1 MKMAVLPISFA
12 LLALGLTLGAAR
24 GQEPGDAMA
33 AKYGASLDRLFELR
47 ERFAPLHP
55 ALEKVYPVAIVE
67 NKTFFIFEPS
77 LKDGAYRQAA
87 TAPDTF
93 DIPVG
98 VRAAMPLAFWGNRMA
113 CVVTGEVFDE
123 PAGYV
128 VVFHE
133 FVHCAEWDCCEQK
146 LKEGLGIFREAM
158 KRQDYMW
165 ELQFPFRY
173 ANPAFVKAYRALLEA
188 WDAGDDA
195 AAARER
201 AALREALTP
210 AEWEYLTWQEWKEG
224 LARHLE
230 NRMRALV
237 GLPENTNGGGQVFD
251 RVTFY
256 RGGDKL
262 IRALERA
269 RPGISHDLEGL
280 FRAISAQPGA

>member
-1 MKMAVLPISFA
+1 MKKVVGLIIFAV
-12 LLALGLTLGAAR
+12 AAWNAAPGR
-24 GQEPGDAMA
+24 GQEAVDPVA
-33 AKYGASLDRLFELR
+33 AKYAAPLAKLFELR

-55 ALEKVYPVAIVE
+55 ALEKVYPVAVVE
-67 NKTFFIFEPS
+67 NKTFHIFEPS
-77 LKDGAYRQAA
+77 LKDGSYRQVAA
-87 TAPDTF
+87 APDTF

-123 PAGYV
+123 PAGAV
-128 VVFHE
+128 IIFHE

-146 LKEGLGIFREAM
+146 LKEGLAIFQDAM

-173 ANPAFVKAYRALLEA
+173 ANPAFIKAYRALLEA
-188 WDAGDDA
+188 WDAGDDTA
-195 AAARER
+195 SARER
-201 AALREALTP
+201 GALRDALTP

-230 NRMRALV
+230 NRMRSLL
-237 GLPENTNGGGQVFD
+237 GLAENVNGGGPLFD

-262 IRALERA
+262 IRALERS

-280 FRAISAQPGA
+280 FRAISAKPGA

>member
-1 MKMAVLPISFA
+1 MKKVVLPLSLVLAA
-12 LLALGLTLGAAR
+12 LAFGPAR
-24 GQEPGDAMA
+24 GQEAGDPMSVKYA
-33 AKYGASLDRLFELR
+33 AALNRLFELR
-47 ERFAPLHP
+47 TRFAPLHP

-67 NKTFFIFEPS
+67 NKTFFIFEPVPRD
-77 LKDGAYRQAA
+77 KVYRLVA

-98 VRAAMPLAFWGNRMA
+98 VRAAMPLACWDNRMA

-123 PAGYV
+123 PAGPV
-128 VVFHE
+128 IIFHE

-158 KRQDYMW
+158 KKQDYMW

-188 WDAGDDA
+188 WDDGDDA
-195 AAARER
+195 AAARQR
-201 AALREALTP
+201 AELYGLLTP

-230 NRMRALV
+230 NRMREEV
-237 GLPENTNGGGQVFD
+237 GLPENLNGGGPIFD

-256 RGGDKL
+256 RGGDRL
-262 IRALERA
+262 IRALERS

-280 FRAISAQPGA
+280 FRAISAKPSS